1 LAMRFGCEG
10 LHCDDR
16 EQQKP
21 DRGWG
26 TMTPR
31 RYTRDVGHW
40 SVRLVSIVLTMMLGG
55 GSSVA
60 SLCAA
65 LCFDE
70 AASATAGAPSGET
83 STHHHGGSRDGHLAT
98 VAQTSEH
105 HHDASA
111 DSEPAAELAT
121 GSTASMS
128 CAGDCCK
135 FLARPR
141 LALSADRAD
150 SGLVPALGTVPS
162 AAFAPDFDH
171 HPFCVTRGSP
181 PGDASARSHVVL
193 RI

>member
-1 LAMRFGCEG
+1 
-10 LHCDDR
+10 
-16 EQQKP
+16 
-21 DRGWG
+21 
-26 TMTPR
+26 MTPG

-40 SVRLVSIVLTMMLGG
+40 SLRLVSIVLMMMLGG

-65 LCFDE
+65 LCFDD
-70 AASATAGAPSGET
+70 AASASAGAPSGET

-111 DSEPAAELAT
+111 DSEPAAELPTVARV
-121 GSTASMS
+121 SMS
-128 CAGDCCK
+128 CAGDCCRL
-135 FLARPR
+135 LARPR
-141 LALSADRAD
+141 LALSADRVY
-150 SGLVPALGTVPS
+150 SGLVPALETAPS
-162 AAFAPDFDH
+162 AAFAPDLDH

-181 PGDASARSHVVL
+181 PGDASARSRVIL